1 MKLSHISALLKK
13 DLLIEWRMRS
23 AFQGMLLY
31 VICTIF
37 VCYLSFKL
45 RSGQV
50 SVPTWNALFW
60 IILLFV
66 ATTAISKSFH
76 QESSQRELYYR
87 FLCLPE
93 EIIISKIIY
102 NALIVTF
109 LALLCI
115 FFYSLVLGNPVQ
127 DMGLFVLNLVLGATG
142 FSSTLTMVSGITQKA
157 GNNTTLMAILSFP
170 IILPLL
176 LMLIKV
182 SRNAI
187 DGLTWNDSQDELL
200 ILGALNGI
208 VLACSYILFPYL
220 WRS

>member
-1 MKLSHISALLKK
+1 MKSAHILALLKK

-31 VICTIF
+31 VISTVF

-66 ATTAISKSFH
+66 ATTAISKSFY
-76 QESSQRELYYR
+76 QESSNREFYYR

-93 EIIISKIIY
+93 EIIIAKIIY
-102 NALIVTF
+102 NSVLVTILAF
-109 LALLCI
+109 LCFVI
-115 FFYSLVLGNPVQ
+115 YSLVLGNPVS
-127 DMGLFVLNLVLGATG
+127 DVTLFSLNLFLGATG

-187 DGLTWNDSQDELL
+187 DGLTWDDSSDELL
-200 ILGALNGI
+200 ILGSLNLI
-208 VLACSYILFPYL
+208 VVACSYILFPFL
-220 WRS
+220 WKS